1 MSSEAIALKST
12 LSYGKEIASE
22 LILVLACTAALT
34 AAQTPTQTPVF
45 RSGVKLVT
53 LDVTVVDGD
62 GKPVAGLT
70 PADFTATING
80 TAARVQTLDFQQFGL
95 DRIADAPPAVT
106 GAPAGRTAPMPPPST
121 RSSRGPQTFLLM
133 LDDLSFVPGAGKSL
147 QFAVERMLKQLDVS
161 DLVGMTTT
169 SGLESPVSPT
179 RDRAALFAA
188 IKRLTGR
195 QTDNADPYF
204 ISALEVSEIARGLRD
219 ALEAVVRRECGG
231 GGLGRP
237 AAVTEQPD
245 GGGSEP
251 QSGCAERVAA
261 HARRLAATAWRQT
274 SDQLDALR
282 FAIEAMS
289 RVPAP
294 RVIVFLS
301 GGISIDATPQV
312 RDAIEQLSGLAARSA
327 VQVYA
332 MFDDPDAIDMR
343 DVTPLR
349 TKARREEATFLL
361 GGLQSAAMA
370 AGGYAFRVIGQ
381 PDRFF
386 SRIVSETSAVYR
398 LGIELPAKVVDTSD
412 LRAIVKVRRD
422 GVDVRSTGRALA
434 DAASVAPSREDAI
447 KMALE
452 HGSEA
457 RAVPL
462 SIATRIRKDAA
473 GGVQIMVDAR
483 IPGDVA
489 APISAAFGLVDA
501 GGKIVLNSRRE
512 VTTPQAGHERQILFA
527 MRAEAGDY
535 RLRFV
540 AADAADKIG
549 STEVPVTARLTRAGP
564 FGLSDVLTV
573 IYGADGTQA
582 FSASDDIA
590 SSATQ
595 LSATIELYPDGTVS
609 SGATT
614 SVRVVLSPE
623 GSASASSDVTVTP
636 TSAND
641 RWTAVADLTLSG
653 LAPGRY
659 TLRMDVTYNG
669 AVVGTASRVLRKQ

>member
-1 MSSEAIALKST
+1 MKGLEAIALVVAGT
-12 LSYGKEIASE
+12 TAIA
-22 LILVLACTAALT
+22 
-34 AAQTPTQTPVF
+34 AAQTPAQAPVF

-70 PADFTATING
+70 PADFSATING
-80 TAARVQTLDFQQFGL
+80 APARVQTLDFQQFGI
-95 DRIADAPPAVT
+95 DRIADAPPT
-106 GAPAGRTAPMPPPST
+106 APAGGTAPAPPRST
-121 RSSRGPQTFLLM
+121 RSSRGPQTFLL
-133 LDDLSFVPGAGKSL
+133 LFDDLSFVPGAGKAL
-147 QFAVERMLKQLDVS
+147 LFAVEGMLKQLDVS

-169 SGLESPVSPT
+169 SGLEPPVSPT

-188 IKRLTGR
+188 IRRLAGR
-195 QTDNADPYF
+195 QTDTADPYF
-204 ISALEVSEIARGLRD
+204 ISAQEISEIALGLFD
-219 ALEAVVRRECGG
+219 TLGKVVIPRECLGVVPG
-231 GGLGRP
+231 RPSNRTQTDPGGL
-237 AAVTEQPD
+237 
-245 GGGSEP
+245 
-251 QSGCAERVAA
+251 CADKVAA
-261 HARRLAATAWRQT
+261 HARRLVSTAMRQKT
-274 SDQLDALR
+274 DQLNALR
-282 FAIEAMS
+282 HAIEAMS
-289 RVPAP
+289 RAPAP
-294 RVIVFLS
+294 RVIVWLS
-301 GGISIDATPQV
+301 AGISVDATPQV

-332 MFDDPDAIDMR
+332 LLDEPDAINMR
-343 DVTPLR
+343 DDSEIR
-349 TKARREEATFLL
+349 TRARREEAAFLL
-361 GGLQSAAMA
+361 GGLQSAAGA
-370 AGGYAFRVIGQ
+370 AGGAAFRVIGQ

-412 LRAIVKVRRD
+412 LRAKVKVLRD
-422 GVDVRSTGRALA
+422 GVHVRSTGRALA
-434 DAASVAPSREDAI
+434 DEVSVPLGREDAI
-447 KMALE
+447 KMTLE
-452 HGSEA
+452 HGSEV

-462 SIATRIRKDAA
+462 SVATRIRKDAA

-483 IPGDVA
+483 VPGDVA
-489 APISAAFGLVDA
+489 APITAVFGLVDA
-501 GGKIVLNSRRE
+501 NGKMILNSRRE
-512 VTTPQAGHERQILFA
+512 VTTPPAGSERQILFA

-540 AADAADKIG
+540 AADATDKIG

-573 IYGADGTQA
+573 FYGADGTQT
-582 FSASDDIA
+582 FSASDDVA

-641 RWTAVADLTLSG
+641 RWTAVADLALSG

-659 TLRMDVTYNG
+659 TLRMDVIYNG
-669 AVVGTASRVLRKQ
+669 AVVGTSSRVLRKQ